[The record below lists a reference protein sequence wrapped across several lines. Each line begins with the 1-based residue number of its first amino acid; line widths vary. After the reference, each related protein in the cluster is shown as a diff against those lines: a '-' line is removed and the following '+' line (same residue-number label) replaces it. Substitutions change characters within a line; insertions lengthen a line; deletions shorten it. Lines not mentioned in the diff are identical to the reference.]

1 MKNNNAYIYVYA
13 IFYAHKSRRGGGAA
27 LKIMID
33 FIIVLGQISI
43 VVGGAQHK
51 RLISKHNTH
60 THTHMCAG
68 VPPIHLPPP
77 QVISIAFS
85 TALAWLDFSLSR
97 SWSRSRS
104 LSCCHRLSIYTPH

>member
-1 MKNNNAYIYVYA
+1 MKNNNACIYVYA

-43 VVGGAQHK
+43 VVGGGQHK

-60 THTHMCAG
+60 TCAQVCLPYTSPFQRLFQLHS
-68 VPPIHLPPP
+68 VPHWRGK
-77 QVISIAFS
+77 ISA
-85 TALAWLDFSLSR
+85 
-97 SWSRSRS
+97 
-104 LSCCHRLSIYTPH
+104 